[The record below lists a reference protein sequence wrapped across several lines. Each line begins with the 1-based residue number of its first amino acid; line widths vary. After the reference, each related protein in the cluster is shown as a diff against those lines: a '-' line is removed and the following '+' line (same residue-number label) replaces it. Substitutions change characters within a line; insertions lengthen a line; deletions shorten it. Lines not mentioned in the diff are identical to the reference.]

1 MTHPFPAHLP
11 PLLRKLHVMRE
22 EVGTASV
29 RIIDTIL
36 ANPEEF
42 LHWTIADLS
51 AVSGSSEA
59 TVVRLV
65 QSLGFKSYQEF
76 KLKLSRTLVSTDRDA
91 SQHVIQPFDAPEQ
104 ILHKVFESS
113 STSLSDTLEH
123 LERDAF
129 VKTVDVLSQARRI
142 EFVGMGS
149 SAIIAGDA
157 HQKFLKLG
165 LLCGVHTDPYNML
178 QVCALLEPA
187 DVLVVVSY
195 SGNRDE
201 VLSAAKLAREN
212 GAQVIALS
220 GLGRTPLA
228 RLSHHVLSV
237 SATESPYRPEHV
249 ASRLA
254 QLCIIDALVA
264 SLHVLGEP
272 FPAGAS
278 PGRTRSVER
287 RRSPRPALRA
297 PPRDGRAPAPA
308 GRCSRRACGRRSAR
322 RA

>member
-1 MTHPFPAHLP
+1 MSQSFPAHLP

-22 EVGTASV
+22 EVGAASV

-51 AVSGSSEA
+51 AVSNSSEA

-65 QSLGFKSYQEF
+65 QGLGFRSYQEF
-76 KLKLSRTLVSTDRDA
+76 KLKLSRTLASSDRDA
-91 SQHVIQPFDAPEQ
+91 SQQVIQPFDAPEQ
-104 ILHKVFESS
+104 ILQKVFESS

-123 LERDAF
+123 LEKDAF
-129 VKTVDVLSQARRI
+129 AKTVDVLSQARRI
-142 EFVGMGS
+142 EFLGVGA
-149 SAIIAGDA
+149 SAIIAQDA

-165 LLCGVHTDPYNML
+165 LLCGVHTDTYNMT

-187 DVLVVVSY
+187 DVAFAISY
-195 SGNRDE
+195 SGNRAE
-201 VLSAAKLAREN
+201 VLNAAKLARDN

-220 GLGRTPLA
+220 GLGRTPLS
-228 RLSHHVLSV
+228 RLAHHTLTV

-254 QLCIIDALVA
+254 QLCIVDALVA

-272 FPAGAS
+272 FS
-278 PGRTRSVER
+278 
-287 RRSPRPALRA
+287 
-297 PPRDGRAPAPA
+297 
-308 GRCSRRACGRRSAR
+308 SRRINKIDQALKKAQERK
-322 RA
+322 